1 MMYNE
6 RVQRAIAQGYTVD
19 EIKQYAADQ
28 YYTRLDQGMSP
39 ADAKAYLKDTFG
51 LLAGAEPDDMDR
63 SEFFT
68 SLAFMP
74 MEEPGAN
81 TTKNASNA
89 ATTPGNNTT
98 PEATNTTA
106 KKQPDGFIDNVVAG
120 YEHSVLGL
128 MLRGQAPVYTAPAE
142 DDILG
147 NFAFSVGTTLGDIPA
162 TAVGAVMG
170 AAAGTA
176 ASPGV
181 GTVVG
186 GFAGGSAL
194 PEMMRHVL
202 MDTYENGAATS
213 FSELMMRTGETL
225 LVGGKAATVGAVT
238 GKVGTMVAPTVA
250 ALGGMSIPQKMASYA
265 GALTAETAAMVG
277 TSAALDMRFP
287 TMNEF
292 INAGVALGGLKY
304 ATHNIKRFKQA
315 YIALGLKP
323 EEVRTKI
330 MADPVFAEQFLT
342 DTPYY
347 STPATREVYAIERP
361 NEPTYS
367 SEGRAG
373 QLANTRHNSGRWLY
387 LSPEKA
393 QADFKAIEKASPVTS
408 TVEQLERQWKL
419 ADTSYKR
426 LSYRKSRMVGEASAK
441 AQEEIFG
448 RQFDDPIEFDTFL
461 AQQTSEQQAL
471 YAKRMTELTDTKEF
485 TKTDEMLRKATQVRD
500 AVRIDYRN
508 AQRMQPPTPSSTPL
522 RELRAYDIPNTA
534 PIIQVNGLGTASAR
548 LLVQKYLNS
557 KHSEADPMVS
567 EFRGMPF
574 PNMAKTAKLANDI
587 IDTAGPEFM
596 RFLSNEVWTFEEIKT
611 LVGPKYAKNLAGAKP
626 GSNLAILG
634 GPLEKDPNTVY
645 RVYWAGLQK
654 GDCILPLLPQL
665 VTRAT
670 KKPSSFSESE
680 AMRKVQQ
687 DISFDPGAD
696 KASWSERARDFYAKH
711 VDRITALTKGTKDG
725 QYSES
730 YITARLASAS
740 AARAQYFIDKGTF
753 DFKTNVDNGLSL
765 REVLKDVPDPKAL
778 SSYVAARRAVA
789 QAKKGKAQTMDIE
802 AAKALVQEMDAKP
815 EYKKAADA
823 LHDYNVRLMRFA
835 KDAGIISEAKFNE
848 LSAPSEAYAPLQRI
862 MSAFEKDLL
871 DSKELHELASRA
883 AKDPEAA
890 QQLKDAREARRA
902 LRKAQAHTIDPLETV
917 IGTTYLV
924 MRAADL
930 NRAKA
935 SIARE
940 WGIAKAEQLGDSEL
954 GMLPG
959 KSDTLYKIS
968 YHENGKSKT
977 VYVQK
982 DIYQATM
989 AIDSMSRM
997 MLSGFAKVLTAPA
1010 SVLRAGAV
1018 LDPAFI
1024 ARNTIRDQFTA
1035 AIQSKNGYRIGIDM
1049 IRGMGAI
1056 INEKTGGKLF
1066 KNFDGIYREWEKAG
1080 GINASLVSV
1089 DRARMRDSI
1098 STILKQPVRNLIR
1111 DPVKNAK
1118 QIADLVN
1125 PFPKALNA
1133 LRELSDLAENAPR
1146 LGEYMLAREKGS
1158 SPKQAAFMSREV
1170 TMDFNRAG
1178 VFGRAWNGI
1187 TAFYNAFVQGVD
1199 KNVRMAKENPVKF
1212 FAAHVNGVI
1221 VPTLLLAIAEQDM
1234 IINAPNSVG
1243 AQTAKELPEWERAAF
1258 WHLYVGDDYEHCLRI
1273 PKPHGFA
1280 AMMSAPIEAFVRWS
1294 YENGHTSYMDELVAA
1309 GFGDTVKTTF
1319 VPPAIPTAV
1328 TPALGVM
1335 SNYNFFTE
1343 NKIASG
1349 SVEGLLPELQYQR
1362 GTTGTARAVAEALAA
1377 IDGKLGIPIPD
1388 RWRTPVAIDHLVQ
1401 GYTGTL
1407 GMTAL
1412 RTLDMAY
1419 DIYGGSN
1426 KPTKSWK
1433 EMPVVK
1439 AFFVKYPEL
1448 SARSVEQFNKE
1459 YNEVQSRYQSVKALM
1474 SRGNVTDLQR
1484 AESIM
1489 LEGGVAN
1496 LSRIKAA
1503 MGECSKM
1510 INLVYYSDQFTP
1522 DEKTQNIEN
1531 ITLNMLQIARS
1542 GLEVTRELKNARIER
1557 D

>member
-6 RVQRAIAQGYTVD
+6 RVQQAIAQGYTID
-19 EIKQYAADQ
+19 EIKQYAVDQ
-28 YYTRLDQGMSP
+28 YYTRLDKGMAP
-39 ADAKAYLKDTFG
+39 ADAKNYLKDTFG

-74 MEEPGAN
+74 GESPALD
-81 TTKNASNA
+81 TTKVVSNV
-89 ATTPGNNTT
+89 ATTSG
-98 PEATNTTA
+98 TNTTLEA
-106 KKQPDGFIDNVVAG
+106 TKTTLEKQQPEGLLDNVIAG

-128 MLRGQAPVYTAPAE
+128 MLRGAAPAYTAPAD

-147 NFAFSVGTTLGDIPA
+147 NFAFSVGTMLGDIPA
-162 TAVGAVMG
+162 TAVGAVTG
-170 AAAGTA
+170 AAAGSA
-176 ASPGV
+176 AGPG
-181 GTVVG
+181 GTIIG
-186 GFAGGSAL
+186 GFAGGNAL
-194 PEMMRHVL
+194 PEMMRHIL

-213 FSELMMRTGETL
+213 FSDLITRTGETL

-238 GKVGTMVAPTVA
+238 GKVGTVVAPTAA
-250 ALGGMSIPQKMASYA
+250 ALTGMSIPQKLASYA

-292 INAGVALGGLKY
+292 INAGVQIGGLKY

-315 YIALGLKP
+315 YIDLGLSPK
-323 EEVRTKI
+323 EVREKI
-330 MADPVFAEQFLT
+330 LADPVFAEQFLT
-342 DTPYY
+342 DTPHY
-347 STPATREVYAIERP
+347 STPQTREVYAIERP
-361 NEPTYS
+361 SEPTYS
-367 SEGRAG
+367 STGRAK
-373 QLANTRHNSGRWLY
+373 LAANTERNSGRWLY

-393 QADFKAIEKASPVTS
+393 KADFEAIEKASPATS
-408 TVEQLERQWKL
+408 TFEQLERQWKL
-419 ADTSYKR
+419 ADSSYKR
-426 LSYRKSRMVGEASAK
+426 LSVRKARMASEANQA

-448 RQFDDPIEFDTFL
+448 TKFDDPVEFDTFL
-461 AQQTSEQQAL
+461 AQQSSEQQAL
-471 YAKRMTELTDTKEF
+471 YAKRVIELTGTKEF
-485 TKTDEMLRKATQVRD
+485 VKTDEMFNKAQQVRN
-500 AVRIDYRN
+500 AVYTDYRN
-508 AQRMQPPTPSSTPL
+508 AQRMQPAAPSSTPL

-534 PIIQVNGLGTASAR
+534 PIIQVNGLGTAAAR
-548 LLVQKYLNS
+548 LLIQKYINS
-557 KHSEADPMVS
+557 PQGKTDPMIA
-567 EFRGMPF
+567 EFRGAPF
-574 PNMAKTAKLANDI
+574 PNTVKAAKLANDI
-587 IDTAGPEFM
+587 IDAAGPEFM
-596 RFLSNEVWTFEEIKT
+596 AFVQNSTWTFEEIKT
-611 LVGPKYAKNLAGAKP
+611 LVGPRYAKNISGTRP
-626 GSNLAILG
+626 GNKLAILG
-634 GPLEKDPNTVY
+634 GPLEADPNTAY
-645 RVYWAGLQK
+645 RVYWSGIQK
-654 GDCILPLLPQL
+654 GDRILPLLSSL
-665 VTRAT
+665 VTRAEA
-670 KKPSSFSESE
+670 KPKDIPVSE
-680 AMRKVQQ
+680 AMKKVQQ
-687 DISFDPGAD
+687 DISFDPNAN
-696 KASWSERARDFYAKH
+696 AAPLSERARDFYAKH
-711 VDRITALTKGTKDG
+711 VDRITALTKGSKQG

-753 DFKTNVDNGLSL
+753 DFKNNTDNGLSL
-765 REVLKDVPDPKAL
+765 REIIKDVPDPKAL
-778 SSYVAARRAVA
+778 SAYVAAKRAVS
-789 QAKKGKAQTMDIE
+789 QVKKGKAQTMDIE
-802 AAKALVQEMDAKP
+802 AAKALIKEMDAKP

-823 LHDYNVRLMRFA
+823 LHDYNIRLMQFA
-835 KDAGIISEAKFNE
+835 KDAGIVSEATFKE

-871 DSKELHELASRA
+871 DSKELHELAARA

-890 QQLKDAREARRA
+890 EQLKEARKAKRE
-902 LRKAQAHTIDPLETV
+902 LRKAQAHVIDPLETV
-917 IGTTYLV
+917 IGTTYLI

-930 NRAKA
+930 NRAKTA
-935 SIARE
+935 IARE
-940 WGIAKAEQLGDSEL
+940 WGISKAEQLGDSEL
-954 GMLPG
+954 GVLPG

-968 YHENGKSKT
+968 YHEDGKAKT

-989 AIDSMSRM
+989 AIDGLSRM
-997 MLSGFAKVLTAPA
+997 MLSGYAKVLTAPA
-1010 SVLRAGAV
+1010 GVLRAGAV

-1024 ARNTIRDQFTA
+1024 LRNTIRDQFTA
-1035 AIQSKNGYRIGIDM
+1035 AIQSRNGYRMGVDMLRGI
-1049 IRGMGAI
+1049 GAI

-1066 KNFDGIYREWEKAG
+1066 KDFDGVYREWEKAG

-1089 DRARMRDSI
+1089 DRARMRESI
-1098 STILKQPVRNLIR
+1098 NDILKQPVRNLIK
-1111 DPVKNAK
+1111 DPVKNAA

-1125 PFPKALNA
+1125 PFPKALGA
-1133 LRELSDLAENAPR
+1133 LRELSDIAENAPR
-1146 LGEYMLAREKGS
+1146 LGEYMLARKRGS
-1158 SPKQAAFMSREV
+1158 TAKQAAFMSREV

-1178 VFGRAWNGI
+1178 IFGRAWNGI
-1187 TAFYNAFVQGVD
+1187 TAFYNAFVQGLD

-1212 FAAHVNGVI
+1212 FATHVNGVI

-1234 IINAPNSVG
+1234 ILNAPNSVG

-1280 AMMSAPIEAFVRWS
+1280 AMMAAPIEAFVRWS
-1294 YENGHTSYMDELVAA
+1294 YENGHTSYMDELTAA
-1309 GFGDTVKTTF
+1309 GFGDTIKTTF
-1319 VPPAIPTAV
+1319 VPPVLPTAAV
-1328 TPALGVM
+1328 PIFGVM

-1362 GTTGTARAVAEALAA
+1362 GTTGTARAVAEALAQ

-1412 RTLDMAY
+1412 RTIDMAY

-1448 SARSVEQFNKE
+1448 SAHSVEQFNKD
-1459 YNEVQSRYQSVKALM
+1459 YNEIQSRYQSVKALA
-1474 SRGNVTDLQR
+1474 SRGNATDLQR
-1484 AESIM
+1484 AEQIM

-1496 LSRIKAA
+1496 LSRLKAA

-1510 INLVYYSDQFTP
+1510 INLIYYSDQFTP